1 MQQIMKN
8 TALAAALV
16 LLASVGAPAYAGS
29 ADKNIAID
37 ATVVQS
43 CVLEVPAAL
52 DFGQYDPTG
61 INLTE
66 DQLATATINVK
77 CASGTGAAILYV
89 DKGTTKNATYNQ
101 CGSNTRQMFLN
112 GNTASTDAALYYLYK
127 DSSMTNALGCQEGST
142 SNLGGTVVGPFT
154 SSIRPINMTVY
165 GKVTKNQST
174 LAVGSYSDVVNV
186 WIAF

>member
-8 TALAAALV
+8 TTLAAALV

-29 ADKNIAID
+29 ADRTIQID
-37 ATVVQS
+37 TDVVQS
-43 CVLEVPAAL
+43 CVLDVPAAL

-66 DQLATATINVK
+66 DLLATATVNVK
-77 CASGTGAAILYV
+77 CASGTSAAIMYI
-89 DKGTTKNATYNQ
+89 DKGITKNTTYNQ

-112 GNTASTDAALYYLYK
+112 GNSSSPEGAVYYLFREA
-127 DSSMTNALGCQEGST
+127 SMSTAWGCRDGA
-142 SNLGGTVVGPFT
+142 SNLGGVTVGPFT

-165 GKVTKNQST
+165 GKVPKNQVA
-174 LAVGSYSDVVNV
+174 LAVGNYSDVVSI
-186 WIAF
+186 WITF